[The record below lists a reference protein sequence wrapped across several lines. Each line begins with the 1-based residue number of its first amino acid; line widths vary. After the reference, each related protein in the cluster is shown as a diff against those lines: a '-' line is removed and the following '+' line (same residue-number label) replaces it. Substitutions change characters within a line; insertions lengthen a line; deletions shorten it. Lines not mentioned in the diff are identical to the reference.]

1 MNLIEES
8 FQQKEEKKKKRTKGI
23 VLGAIIFI
31 ILVIIAISCYLFYV
45 QSTTMRLI
53 LDGQSNESLKQII
66 LWKDGNM
73 YFPIKDVA
81 SYLGYSS
88 YNGEYSQRSEEQSKC
103 YVQSENEVANF
114 TLGSKIIYKLDL
126 TETGNDYE
134 TVEVEEA
141 IFAEQGV
148 LYASTEAIQ
157 KAFNISIQYDQNT
170 NRIYIYTLP
179 YLVQSYAPRVLDYGY
194 TQISDVLANQKA
206 ILQNMLVVSKEENKV
221 YGVID
226 VNGNTILEAKYDNI
240 TYLPEIGD
248 FIVEANGKVGILGSK
263 GETRVQIMYD
273 SIQLMDS
280 DSGLYVASNNNKYGV
295 IDLRG
300 NIKIYIENDEVGMD
314 ITPFS
319 QNNIKNKYILA
330 GNLIPVKKGELW
342 ALYDKNG
349 NQLVDFEYDSFGY
362 IAKTNRDALSLLVI
376 PDYEVLVACKDE
388 KYILLNSI
396 GEKLF
401 NAPIADDIYMTI
413 SGGQTHYYITVNN
426 QTMDAE
432 QYLDNIGVR
441 KQSEGGNTNIT
452 NSTLTNANNQNNNQ
466 TNTQN
471 TNNTQTNNNQGNQ
484 TTNNNQPEES
494 NGQTPEVN
502 NEQPVENNG
511 GEEQQP
517 AENGEQQ
524 MF

>member
-23 VLGAIIFI
+23 VLGAIIFVV
-31 ILVIIAISCYLFYV
+31 LVIIAISCYLFYV

-66 LWKDGNM
+66 YWDNGNM
-73 YFPIKDVA
+73 YFPIKEVA

-88 YNGEYSQRSEEQSKC
+88 YNGEYTQRSENQSKC

-114 TLGSKIIYKLDL
+114 SLDSKTIYKLDL
-126 TETGNDYE
+126 TTTGNDYE

-141 IFAEQGV
+141 IFAEGGV
-148 LYASTEAIQ
+148 LYASPEAIQ
-157 KAFNISIQYDQNT
+157 KAFNVSIQYDQDA

-179 YLVQSYAPRVLDYGY
+179 YLVQSYLPKVLDYGY
-194 TQISDVLANQKA
+194 TEISDVLANQKA
-206 ILQNMLVVSKEENKV
+206 ILQNMLVVSKEDTNV
-221 YGVID
+221 YGVVDI
-226 VNGNTILEAKYDNI
+226 NGNTILEPKYDNI

-263 GETRVQIMYD
+263 GESKVQIMYD

-280 DSGLYVASNNNKYGV
+280 DAGLYVASNNNKYGV

-330 GNLIPVKKGELW
+330 GNLIPVKKGDLW
-342 ALYDKNG
+342 GLYDISGK
-349 NQLVDFEYDSFGY
+349 QLVDFEYDSFGY
-362 IAKTNRDALSLLVI
+362 IAKTNRDALNLLVI

-441 KQSEGGNTNIT
+441 KQSEGGNNTN
-452 NSTLTNANNQNNNQ
+452 NALTNNQNSNQ

-471 TNNTQTNNNQGNQ
+471 ANNTQTNNEQGNQ
-484 TTNNNQPEES
+484 TTNNNQPQEG
-494 NGQTPEVN
+494 NGQTTEVN
-502 NEQPVENNG
+502 TEQPVENNG

>member
-31 ILVIIAISCYLFYV
+31 VLVIIAISCYLFYV

-66 LWKDGNM
+66 YWDNGNM
-73 YFPIKDVA
+73 YFPIKEVA

-88 YNGEYSQRSEEQSKC
+88 YNGEYTQRSEDQSKC
-103 YVQSENEVANF
+103 YVQSESEVANF
-114 TLGSKIIYKLDL
+114 SLDSKTIYKLDL
-126 TETGNDYE
+126 TTTGNDYE

-141 IFAEQGV
+141 IFAEGGV
-148 LYASTEAIQ
+148 LYASPEAIQ
-157 KAFNISIQYDQNT
+157 KAFNVSIQYDQDA

-179 YLVQSYAPRVLDYGY
+179 YLVQSYLPKVLDYGY
-194 TQISDVLANQKA
+194 TEISDVLANQKA
-206 ILQNMLVVSKEENKV
+206 ILQNMLVVSKEDTNV
-221 YGVID
+221 YGVVDI
-226 VNGNTILEAKYDNI
+226 NGNTILEPKYDNI

-263 GETRVQIMYD
+263 GESKVQIMYD

-280 DSGLYVASNNNKYGV
+280 DAGLYVASNNNKYGV

-330 GNLIPVKKGELW
+330 GNLIPVKKGDLW
-342 ALYDKNG
+342 GLYDISGK
-349 NQLVDFEYDSFGY
+349 QLVDFEYDSFGY
-362 IAKTNRDALSLLVI
+362 IAKTNRDALNLLVI

-441 KQSEGGNTNIT
+441 KQSEGGNNTN
-452 NSTLTNANNQNNNQ
+452 NALTNNQNSNQ

-471 TNNTQTNNNQGNQ
+471 ANNTQTNNEQGNQ
-484 TTNNNQPEES
+484 TTNNNQPQEG
-494 NGQTPEVN
+494 NGQTTEVN
-502 NEQPVENNG
+502 TEQPVENNG

>member
-114 TLGSKIIYKLDL
+114 SLNSKTIYKLDL
-126 TETGNDYE
+126 TATENDYE

-157 KAFNISIQYDQNT
+157 KAFNVSIQYDQNT

-206 ILQNMLVVSKEENKV
+206 ILQNMLVVAKEDNSI

-226 VNGNTILEAKYDNI
+226 INGNTILEAKYDDI

-263 GETRVQIMYD
+263 GESKVQIMYD

-280 DSGLYVASNNNKYGV
+280 DVGLYVASNNNKYGV

-330 GNLIPVKKGELW
+330 GNLIPVKKGDLW
-342 ALYDKNG
+342 GLYDISGK
-349 NQLVDFEYDSFGY
+349 QLVDFEYDSFGY

-413 SGGQTHYYITVNN
+413 SGGQIHYYITVNN

-441 KQSEGGNTNIT
+441 KQSEGGNNTN
-452 NSTLTNANNQNNNQ
+452 NALTNANNQNSNQ

-471 TNNTQTNNNQGNQ
+471 TNSIQNNNEQGNQ
-484 TTNNNQPEES
+484 TTNNNQPQEG
-494 NGQTPEVN
+494 NGQTTEVN
-502 NEQPVENNG
+502 TEQPVENNG

-517 AENGEQQ
+517 VENIEQQ